1 MKMGNPSLEP
11 PKMSQ
16 GAQNVKINA
25 MIPKIAEMEYGR
37 ANARSGPQTGEIES
51 ESVKCEK

>member
-1 MKMGNPSLEP
+1 MKMVKPPLEP

-16 GAQNVKINA
+16 GAQNVKMNA
-25 MIPKIAEMEYGR
+25 MVPKIAEMEYGR
-37 ANARSGPQTGEIES
+37 ANERSGPQTGEIES